1 MKNETLLDRC
11 YAVYTKC
18 YADSECFTKK
28 EFEEEIFG
36 NRTEMEI
43 LFRKAEE
50 PELFREWHN
59 AMVVENQEELL
70 KTIEDATSDYFDV
83 ISNEQET
90 LLPAHQSMSCLL
102 NEATEYVSEI
112 EFWSDLGEDVVEIV
126 RHDGTLAGF
135 LAGLKQLAKDF
146 DVDDHAEL
154 YVGLRGSNG
163 VPNASMREFLDDA
176 EGIKNTLTKAAEALE
191 AYINENEKQSFSGEI
206 ENFSKDGV
214 ELPQEDIVTNLDVQ
228 LTARPDG
235 TFGILIREPESG
247 EQLSLEATKET
258 LLETLSG
265 RVVEEMQ
272 SWCSLMEDKLEENE
286 YEER

>member
-83 ISNEQET
+83 ISNEQES

-112 EFWSDLGEDVVEIV
+112 EFSSDLGEDVVEVV

-135 LAGLKQLAKDF
+135 LAGLKQIARDF

-154 YVGLRGSNG
+154 YVGLRGRSG

-176 EGIKNTLTKAAEALE
+176 EGIKNTLTEAAEALE
-191 AYINENEKQSFSGEI
+191 DYINER
-206 ENFSKDGV
+206 DGV